1 MPLIGFEMVQGCV
14 QATGEAFVTPLAF
27 PILNVFVFAPFSIA
41 NQCVDTRIGDSKI
54 ITPGIGASIPFG
66 GDGFLAAAC
75 ALALSVRDDSGVG
88 LQDRQRDPGF
98 ATWAVIWGSWF
109 PFSGVIV
116 FAEQSEFPDF
126 SLDVF
131 PMREQQGDRKQQD
144 DDLFSAQGEK
154 IHRIEG
160 LSSRMGADPQI
171 LCSSADQCQD
181 GDGRH

>member
-1 MPLIGFEMVQGCV
+1 MT
-14 QATGEAFVTPLAF
+14 A
-27 PILNVFVFAPFSIA
+27 
-41 NQCVDTRIGDSKI
+41 
-54 ITPGIGASIPFG
+54 
-66 GDGFLAAAC
+66 
-75 ALALSVRDDSGVG
+75 
-88 LQDRQRDPGF
+88 
-98 ATWAVIWGSWF
+98 WVIVWRSRF

-116 FAEQSEFPDF
+116 FAELSEFPDF

-171 LCSSADQCQD
+171 LCSSGGRCQD
-181 GDGRH
+181 GENTRIIRHSRGLYLDTRIGDPKIITFGIGAGVAFSGDTLLTATCAFALGVGADICVGWQNCQGDPGLTAWAIMR